1 MRSTELSLSASIN
14 TSAPLRSWLVLF
26 KLAGPCKAAEAIFIA
41 GPGIVE
47 QKTGTLD
54 QAGSIFAM
62 IRLKS
67 NARARPGVARRGQ
80 TRSKKS
86 GPHACDASKLR
97 AMLSNH
103 ARGLLITA
111 SGVLVISPDGLLT
124 RLIGADH
131 WTMIFWR
138 ALLLSFGMWLVLGF
152 TCPNRVWKQY
162 CTLRGAALLKV
173 FAYSLGT
180 ISFIFA
186 ITHTS
191 VANTLVILSTTPL
204 FAAII
209 SRVLLRE
216 TIEARTLVAILA
228 AAIGVAVIAYGSG
241 EDESGS
247 LLGDMVALA
256 GAFFLACGFSFVR
269 RFPQASTFAA
279 ISVSGLLTAALVFP
293 LAAPLSISP
302 ADMGY
307 LMLMGIYMLPLGTAL
322 MFAGPRYIP
331 APEVG
336 LLLLLESVLGPVW
349 VWLALGEAPPGHTL
363 AGGAIVLSTL
373 ALNAAWALRRNRDA
387 MARGF
392 KPVH

>member
-1 MRSTELSLSASIN
+1 
-14 TSAPLRSWLVLF
+14 
-26 KLAGPCKAAEAIFIA
+26 
-41 GPGIVE
+41 
-47 QKTGTLD
+47 
-54 QAGSIFAM
+54 
-62 IRLKS
+62 
-67 NARARPGVARRGQ
+67 
-80 TRSKKS
+80 
-86 GPHACDASKLR
+86 
-97 AMLSNH
+97 MLSNH

-124 RLIGADH
+124 RLIATDH

-138 ALLLSFGMWLVLGF
+138 ALFLSFGMWLVLGF
-152 TCPNRVWKQY
+152 TCPNRVWRQY
-162 CTLRGAALLKV
+162 RTLRGAALLKV
-173 FAYSLGT
+173 LAYSLGT

-209 SRVLLRE
+209 SRVLLQER
-216 TIEARTLVAILA
+216 IEPRTLVAILA
-228 AAIGVAVIAYGSG
+228 AAIGVAIIAHGSG
-241 EDESGS
+241 EGGDGS
-247 LLGDMVALA
+247 LLGDLVALA

-279 ISVSGLLTAALVFP
+279 ISASGLLTAVLVLP
-293 LAAPLSISP
+293 LAAPLSVSP

-307 LMLMGIYMLPLGTAL
+307 LMLMGVYMLPLGSAL
-322 MFAGPRYIP
+322 MFVGPRYIP

-349 VWLALGEAPPGHTL
+349 VWLVLGEAPPGHTL
-363 AGGAIVLSTL
+363 VGGAIVLSTL
-373 ALNAAWALRRNRDA
+373 ALNAAWALRGSRGGDA
-387 MARGF
+387 RRF